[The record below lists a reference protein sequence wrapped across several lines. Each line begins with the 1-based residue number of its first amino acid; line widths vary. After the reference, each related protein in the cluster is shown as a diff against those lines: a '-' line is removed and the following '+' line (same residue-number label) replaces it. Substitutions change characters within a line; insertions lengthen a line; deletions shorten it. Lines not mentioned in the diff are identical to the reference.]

1 VTKRV
6 VCAALLVAGL
16 AAIGVGWALA
26 ARDGPVSEVGATGAV
41 LTVGALL
48 GLLAGAALL
57 HRQPDQWRGPLL
69 QLVALSTFVGF
80 ARIGVGPASSIFGG
94 IWLATILLPG
104 VLAVVHPN
112 GIVERW
118 ARRTVWIAVLVTAA
132 LAPLIVLAANGRARV
147 NSTWWETAHVRQ
159 AAPSARALFAAHTVV
174 VVVAVAAVGV
184 VLIRRALRSD
194 RAARRVTNPVA
205 IPALLWAAVTTAS
218 QLARLAGPR
227 WALAA
232 PRPQALSAPAT
243 ILLLGLPLLSVAAI
257 IGGMAWVELIEPRLQ
272 RATAG
277 LTLGG
282 DAIGEDVTT
291 YLRRALVDPSVTIFF
306 RRPGDTGWLDGRGA
320 SAAPAFDDTER
331 AIAIVERDGVKL
343 GAIEYDVA
351 LSSRPDA
358 VELALAAAG
367 LAIES
372 AGLTAEAAA
381 RAEDSRRVAA
391 RLVTSADSARDQ
403 LEQRLTGG
411 PLVELDAIDQALT
424 AGDLGGA
431 ADRLQGVATA
441 VRNISHGLYPT
452 ELTDGGLAA
461 VLTHVAAVPAER
473 FPPAVEITAFLAT
486 DGDPGARIAHEPS
499 RLAITLSRPPSDPTL
514 LDRVAA
520 LGGTIDGS
528 TVTVPVAG

>member
-6 VCAALLVAGL
+6 VCAVLLIAGL
-16 AAIGVGWALA
+16 ATIGAGWALA
-26 ARDGPVSEVGATGAV
+26 ARDGPIADDGATGAA

-57 HRQPDQWRGPLL
+57 RRQPDQWRGPLL
-69 QLVALSTFVGF
+69 QLVALSTFAGY
-80 ARIGVGPASSIFGG
+80 ARIKAGPASPSFGAV
-94 IWLATILLPG
+94 WLATILLPG
-104 VLAVVHPN
+104 VLALVHPN

-118 ARRTVWIAVLVTAA
+118 ARRTVAIAVPTTAA
-132 LAPLIVLAANGRARV
+132 LALLIVLAAHGRARA
-147 NSTWWETAHVRQ
+147 NATWWETATVRQ
-159 AAPSARALFAAHTVV
+159 ATPLARALFAVHTVV
-174 VVVAVAAVGV
+174 VLVAVGV
-184 VLIRRALRSD
+184 FGVALVRRARRAD
-194 RAARRVTNPVA
+194 RASRRVTNPVA
-205 IPALLWAAVTTAS
+205 IPALMWAGVTTVG
-218 QLARLAGPR
+218 QLARLAAPR

-243 ILLLGLPLLSVAAI
+243 FLLLGLPFLSAAAI
-257 IGGMAWVELIEPRLQ
+257 IAGVAWVELIEPRLQ

-277 LTLGG
+277 LTVGG

-291 YLRRALVDPSVTIFF
+291 YLRRALADPSVTIFF

-331 AIAIVERDGVKL
+331 AITIVERDGVTL
-343 GAIEYDVA
+343 GAIEYDAA
-351 LSSRPDA
+351 LSSQPDA

-381 RAEDSRRVAA
+381 RAEDTRRVAA
-391 RLVTSADSARDQ
+391 RLVTSSDSARDE
-403 LEQRLTGG
+403 LEQLLTGG
-411 PLVELDAIDQALT
+411 PLVELDGIDQALT
-424 AGDLGGA
+424 AGDFGGA
-431 ADRLQGVATA
+431 ADRLQAVATA

-473 FPPAVEITAFLAT
+473 FPPAVEITAFLAA

-499 RLAITLSRPPSDPTL
+499 RLAITLSRPPTDPTL